1 MDNDRIIKW
10 KKEIGQILEQQR
22 DYDRKCAERIRVI
35 KKKIAEEEK
44 RLKVENNELIANAVR
59 KILGDVTPENVA
71 LFKEKIQLISELEDE
86 NDERPQDNNT
96 TYTG

>member
-1 MDNDRIIKW
+1 MCRENTSH
-10 KKEIGQILEQQR
+10 KKEDCGR
-22 DYDRKCAERIRVI
+22 G
-35 KKKIAEEEK
+35 K

-59 KILGDVTPENVA
+59 EILGDVTPENVA

-86 NDERPQDNNT
+86 NDERPQDNDT

>member
-44 RLKVENNELIANAVR
+44 
-59 KILGDVTPENVA
+59 G
-71 LFKEKIQLISELEDE
+71 
-86 NDERPQDNNT
+86 
-96 TYTG
+96 